1 MTKRQKQEAPQA
13 PPYIEFTEEIFT
25 AICERMANGEGLRK
39 ICGDA
44 DMPSRSTFLRWVEN
58 DTGRQAKYQKARE
71 ALMDWY
77 SEEILA
83 IAWDDSKDT
92 IKREGK
98 ADLCNHEWIARSRL
112 KVDTLKFLM
121 AKLHPKRYGDK
132 LPETVEAKSHE
143 AALRELEGESPITVR
158 WINTGVPR
166 DGDEATVADLMKTI
180 DGRTRGIVREV
191 IDPIRDDDG
200 NVISANDTTALRKR
214 IIELERRLG
223 LREAPQEPPKLLT
236 YDPGPLPK
244 HLDPDVLERLVDTF
258 KRSLPQ
264 DDQRPPETVLDEAT
278 GVIEQALRAH
288 YGTAHVE

>member
-39 ICGDA
+39 ICGDT

-143 AALRELEGESPITVR
+143 AALRELERESPITVR

-200 NVISANDTTALRKR
+200 NVINASDATALRKR

-244 HLDPDVLERLVDTF
+244 HMDVDVLERLVDTF

-288 YGTAHVE
+288 YGTAHAE

>member
-1 MTKRQKQEAPQA
+1 MAKAKRQEAPR
-13 PPYIEFTEEIFT
+13 YVEFTEEIFT
-25 AICERMANGEGLRK
+25 DICERMANGEGLRK
-39 ICGDA
+39 ICGDR

-132 LPETVEAKSHE
+132 LPEAVEDRNIKISWQHE
-143 AALRELEGESPITVR
+143 AALDELDDKFNRIELVGVRPVEREI
-158 WINTGVPR
+158 
-166 DGDEATVADLMKTI
+166 
-180 DGRTRGIVREV
+180 

-200 NVISANDTTALRKR
+200 KIISANDASALRRR
-214 IIELERRLG
+214 IVELERRLG
-223 LREAPQEPPKLLT
+223 LREEPAQPPKLLT

-244 HLDPDVLERLVDTF
+244 HLDPDVLVRLVDTF

-278 GVIEQALRAH
+278 GIIEEALRAH
-288 YGTAHVE
+288 YGTAHAE

>member
-1 MTKRQKQEAPQA
+1 MPKAKKQEQAAP
-13 PPYIEFTEEIFT
+13 YVEFTEEIFT
-25 AICERMANGEGLRK
+25 DICERMANGQGLRK
-39 ICGDA
+39 ICSDP

-58 DTGRQAKYQKARE
+58 DTGRQARYQKARE

-121 AKLHPKRYGDK
+121 AKLHPKRYGDR
-132 LPETVEAKSHE
+132 LPETVEQKTHE
-143 AALRELEGESPITVR
+143 AALLELEAERPRRLEVR
-158 WINTGVPR
+158 WQTGDDA
-166 DGDEATVADLMKTI
+166 DGGSVADLMKTI
-180 DGRTRGIVREV
+180 DGRTRGIDGIVRDIV
-191 IDPIRDDDG
+191 TPIRDDDG
-200 NVISANDTTALRKR
+200 KVINAHDTKALRKR
-214 IIELERRLG
+214 ILELEERLG
-223 LREAPQEPPKLLT
+223 LREAPEQPPKLLT

-244 HLDPDVLERLVDTF
+244 HLDPDVLVRLVDTF

-264 DDQRPPETVLDEAT
+264 DDQREPETVLDEAT
-278 GVIEQALRAH
+278 SIIEAALRAH
-288 YGTAHVE
+288 YGTSEAA